1 VIVYHGPRDE
11 VIPFFSSMGFEMPER
26 KGVADVLQEI
36 TSRKDQ
42 KVRDL
47 TLFPEPELL
56 LRLP

>member
-1 VIVYHGPRDE
+1 MIVYHGPRDE

-26 KGVADVLQEI
+26 KGVADFLQEI